1 MDWRHVAEG
10 ALGCPRIAFDT
21 LTLMIPLWPSL
32 SVKEVRMP
40 HVEEG
45 AQICLLGIYYLRR
58 NLRCPK
64 DYLEQ
69 RFRNAQCL
77 RTYPELFSHEVVS
90 VR

>member
-1 MDWRHVAEG
+1 
-10 ALGCPRIAFDT
+10 
-21 LTLMIPLWPSL
+21 
-32 SVKEVRMP
+32 MP

-45 AQICLLGIYYLRR
+45 AQICLLGIYCLRR

-77 RTYPELFSHEVVS
+77 RTYPELFSHEVVFS
-90 VR
+90 PMRTSPSTGGSPTHGTVMVITIAGA